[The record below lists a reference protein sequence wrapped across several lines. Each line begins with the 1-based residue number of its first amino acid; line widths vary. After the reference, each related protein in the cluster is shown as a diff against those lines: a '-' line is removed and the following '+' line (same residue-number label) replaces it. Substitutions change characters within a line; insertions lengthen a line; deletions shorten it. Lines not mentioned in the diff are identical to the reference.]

1 MKKTNRYINIPG
13 AKALLTG
20 FLILAGCTGDFDE
33 VNTNSQ
39 SIPTVGPNEWPFLF
53 AQAQSAA
60 GFSAGNYQVAQNLFA
75 DQYAQYFA
83 NITTYFPS
91 DRLVMRFDWLQAT
104 WTPIYTVALPQL
116 KTIMDQAD
124 KNSAEYALAQIW
136 RVWTFH
142 RLTDYYGPVPY
153 FKAGEVATT
162 VPYDAQ
168 DVIYDDFFKQLT
180 SAVEILKANTTAS
193 PFDNGDLVYGGN
205 VSKWIRFAN
214 TLRLR
219 LALRISKVDPVRAKT
234 EAEAAYTS
242 GVITSISDDAFIQ
255 KSLKGGDNNGLSVMA
270 DWNEFRMT
278 ATMES
283 VLKGFNDPRI
293 SEFFLPAEN
302 TDTYEGLRNGLTVGE
317 LGDKSYNKD
326 ALSHVGFRWASSRKK
341 EPGSTD
347 RISNP
352 DYMQTPQHIMGA
364 AEAYFLRAE
373 GALNNWDMG
382 GDAEDLY
389 NLGIE
394 NSMAQWGITDAVK
407 IEAYKNGTSTPADPG
422 DAFHSLPVNDLVVKF
437 GTVEDNQRE
446 QIAMQKWLAL
456 FPDGIEAWAEYRR
469 TDLPRLYPVAH
480 SDNADITNTA
490 TQRLRRIP
498 FLDVDKLTN
507 SGAISDAV
515 KLLNGPDKVTTPLW
529 WDVD

>member
-1 MKKTNRYINIPG
+1 MKKTNRYINMPG

-20 FLILAGCTGDFDE
+20 FLFLAACTGDFDE
-33 VNTNSQ
+33 INSNPQ
-39 SIPTVGPNEWPFLF
+39 SINTVGAAEWPFLF

-60 GFSAGNYQVAQNLFA
+60 GFSAGNYQVAQNLFS

-104 WTPIYTVALPQL
+104 WTPTYTIALPQL

-136 RVWTFH
+136 RVWTMH

-153 FKAGEVATT
+153 FKAGEVATV

-180 SAVEILKANTTAS
+180 SAVEVLKANTTAT
-193 PFDNGDLVYGGN
+193 PFDNGDLVYGGDVN
-205 VSKWIRFAN
+205 KWIKFAN

-219 LALRISKVDPVRAKT
+219 LALRISKVTPDRAKT
-234 EAEAAYTS
+234 EAEAAYKS
-242 GVITSISDDAFIQ
+242 GVMTASPTDDAYIQ
-255 KSLKGGDNNGLSVMA
+255 KSQRGGDTNGLSVMA
-270 DWNEFRMT
+270 DWNEFRMS

-293 SEFFLPAEN
+293 GEYFLPAVN
-302 TDTYEGLRNGLTVGE
+302 TDTYEGLRNGLTVDE
-317 LGDKSYNKD
+317 LGNKSYDKD
-326 ALSHVGFRWASSRKK
+326 ALSHVGFRWASHRKK
-341 EPGSTD
+341 PNGDNETS
-347 RISNP
+347 S
-352 DYMQTPQHIMGA
+352 DYLATPQNVMGA

-373 GALNNWDMG
+373 GALNGWDMG
-382 GDAEDLY
+382 GSVEDLY
-389 NLGIE
+389 NQGID
-394 NSMAQWGITDAVK
+394 NSMAQWGITDTDA
-407 IEAYKNGTSTPADPG
+407 ITAYKNGTTTPVAPG
-422 DAFHSLPVNDLVVKF
+422 DAFGSPAVNDLVVKF
-437 GTVEDNQRE
+437 GGATSVQRE

-456 FPDGIEAWAEYRR
+456 FPDGFEAWADYRR

-507 SGAISDAV
+507 AGAISDAV
-515 KLLNGPDKVTTPLW
+515 TLLHGPDKVTTPLW